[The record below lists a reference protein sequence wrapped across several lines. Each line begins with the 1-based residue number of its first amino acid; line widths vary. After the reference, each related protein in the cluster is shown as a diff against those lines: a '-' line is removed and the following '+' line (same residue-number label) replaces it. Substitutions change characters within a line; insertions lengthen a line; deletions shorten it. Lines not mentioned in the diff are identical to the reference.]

1 VLLGIPYPF
10 ATFPNIFIKNNIVK
24 VHQKIQHQ
32 FNLLVEINKNKDF
45 VIQRLAHFNK
55 IALGKLFFSHFCKN
69 CK

>member
-1 VLLGIPYPF
+1 LGVPYSVQ
-10 ATFPNIFIKNNIVK
+10 AFPNIFIKNNIVK
-24 VHQKIQHQ
+24 VYSKIQHQ
-32 FNLLVEINKNKDF
+32 FNLPVEINKKKDF

>member
-1 VLLGIPYPF
+1 MFLDVPYSIQ
-10 ATFPNIFIKNNIVK
+10 TFPNISIKNNIVK
-24 VHQKIQHQ
+24 FIQKIQHQ
-32 FNLLVEINKNKDF
+32 FNLPVEINKKKDF